1 MSTYQLHSQGPEVAR
16 IQTRLQELGL
26 YRGRID
32 ADFGG
37 GTEAAVRAFQQTN
50 NLVVDGQVGP
60 KTWAALF
67 PGSDIAPP
75 AITAQPLDYRCLA
88 LTGSF
93 ETGTAPPDCFA
104 GLSGDFDGQGMSFGV
119 CQWNLGKGSLQP
131 LLGEMNAARPAIT
144 RRVLGTRYAGF
155 EGMRGAGHDDQLVW
169 ARSIQDHITFQVFEP
184 WRGMFKTLG
193 RTPEFQAV
201 ELKYAQQ
208 LYQDATALCRG
219 FGVESERAVALL
231 FDIKVQNGSITPVV
245 QAQIQR
251 DFAALDSG
259 FAGDDLEVARLRIIA
274 NRRAEAALPRW
285 IEDVRQRK
293 LAIANGHGTV
303 HGRQYDLAE
312 QYGIHL
318 TPADIG

>member
-1 MSTYQLHSQGPEVAR
+1 
-16 IQTRLQELGL
+16 
-26 YRGRID
+26 
-32 ADFGG
+32 
-37 GTEAAVRAFQQTN
+37 
-50 NLVVDGQVGP
+50 
-60 KTWAALF
+60 
-67 PGSDIAPP
+67 
-75 AITAQPLDYRCLA
+75 
-88 LTGSF
+88 
-93 ETGTAPPDCFA
+93 
-104 GLSGDFDGQGMSFGV
+104 MSFGV

-131 LLGEMNAARPAIT
+131 LLAEMNTTQPAIT
-144 RRVLGTRYAGF
+144 QPILGTHYAEF
-155 EGMRGAGHDDQLVW
+155 EAMLDAGHDDQLVW

-259 FAGDDLEVARLRIIA
+259 GPVRNLAVYSTALNLGYNVWENVKIFVSRAIRRAADYGLGRVSVLMNTEEALPFVGSTSPQRTSVRRTSHGYASQHPIGARRRPGEHGAGDTARL
-274 NRRAEAALPRW
+274 
-285 IEDVRQRK
+285 
-293 LAIANGHGTV
+293 G
-303 HGRQYDLAE
+303 
-312 QYGIHL
+312 
-318 TPADIG
+318 